1 MVRAVHDLHD
11 EHDLVIDRVGIGA
24 PGPVDPANGVVHDAP
39 NLAGFADAVPLAAL
53 VEAGLVGRGH
63 TGVEVRVDNDV
74 NVAARGEW
82 QHGAGRG
89 HDDLLAVWW
98 GTGIGGGLVLN
109 GAVRTGP
116 TGTAAEIGHTTYV
129 PEGVVCGCGRQG
141 HVEAYAGHAAM
152 EAEARRRHAG
162 GTPNEL
168 VALAGDDRMRSKIFA
183 EALDAD
189 DPTAHE
195 LLRRAVEAL
204 GVGIAS
210 AVTLLDVDLVV
221 IGGGLGSR
229 LGEASADRIQQA
241 VRRGVYAHPEVEV
254 VGAELGDDAGV
265 IGAGGLFAASAPGE
279 QRRSCQTPRRR
290 RRSSPV
296 GVTPASDRARPGRS
310 STSCTTLT

>member
-1 MVRAVHDLHD
+1 MATIGVDLGGTKILTAEVHGGSAHHTAKAATPTEGHDAVIEAIVAAVHDLH
-11 EHDLVIDRVGIGA
+11 EAHDLAIERVGIGA

-39 NLAGFADAVPLAAL
+39 NLAGFDDPVPLAAL
-53 VEAGLVGRGH
+53 VEAGLVQRGH

-74 NVAARGEW
+74 NVAVRGEW

-98 GTGIGGGLVLN
+98 GTGIGGGFVLD

-129 PEGVVCGCGRQG
+129 PEGLVCGCGRQG
-141 HVEAYAGHAAM
+141 HVEAYAGRAAM
-152 EAEARRRHAG
+152 EAEARRLAAS

-183 EALDAD
+183 QALDAD
-189 DPTAHE
+189 DPTAHG
-195 LLRRAVEAL
+195 LLDRAVEAL

-229 LGEASADRIQQA
+229 LGEPWADRIQEA
-241 VRRGVYAHPEVEV
+241 VRRRVYAHPEVQV
-254 VGAELGDDAGV
+254 VTAELGDDAGV
-265 IGAGGLFAASAPGE
+265 VGAAELFH
-279 QRRSCQTPRRR
+279 
-290 RRSSPV
+290 
-296 GVTPASDRARPGRS
+296 
-310 STSCTTLT
+310 

>member
-1 MVRAVHDLHD
+1 MATIGVDLGGTKILTAEVRGGSAHHTEKTATPTEGSDAVVDAIVRAVHDLHD

-98 GTGIGGGLVLN
+98 GTGIGGGFVLD

-141 HVEAYAGHAAM
+141 HVEAYAGRAAM

-229 LGEASADRIQQA
+229 LGEAWADRIQQA
-241 VRRGVYAHPEVEV
+241 VRRRVYAHPEVEV
-254 VGAELGDDAGV
+254 VSAELGDDAGV
-265 IGAGGLFAASAPGE
+265 IGAGGLFS
-279 QRRSCQTPRRR
+279 
-290 RRSSPV
+290 
-296 GVTPASDRARPGRS
+296 
-310 STSCTTLT
+310 

>member
-1 MVRAVHDLHD
+1 MHDLHD

-98 GTGIGGGLVLN
+98 GTGIGGGFVLD

-141 HVEAYAGHAAM
+141 HVEAYAGRAAM

-210 AVTLLDVDLVV
+210 TVTLLDVDLVV

-229 LGEASADRIQQA
+229 LGEAWADRIQQA
-241 VRRGVYAHPEVEV
+241 VRRRVYAHPEVEV
-254 VGAELGDDAGV
+254 VER
-265 IGAGGLFAASAPGE
+265 GAG
-279 QRRSCQTPRRR
+279 RRR
-290 RRSSPV
+290 RRHRRRRAVLLRRAPAG
-296 GVTPASDRARPGRS
+296 GVDRVRRHAGDGDHRRS
-310 STSCTTLT
+310 G